1 MLLLS
6 RVVALAAAPTNRYHF
21 YINHLFPFIMA
32 QTSSPEVAG
41 IVAAIKK
48 CLTNYANFNG
58 RASLPEFWWFF
69 LLTFVVGVIPFINFL
84 SILLIVPYLAVSWRR
99 MHDIGKA
106 GGWWFINLIP
116 LVGFIIFVVWAAR
129 PSEPVA
135 NRFGDVPGPL
145 EA

>member
-1 MLLLS
+1 
-6 RVVALAAAPTNRYHF
+6 
-21 YINHLFPFIMA
+21 MA
-32 QTSSPEVAG
+32 QTYSPEVAG

-69 LLTFVVGVIPFINFL
+69 LLTFVVSVIPFINFL

-135 NRFGDVPGPL
+135 NRFGDVPGPI